1 MKALSEMVIQYLQI
15 FCSFL
20 SDGAAYCLG
29 SVNRDCWYLY
39 TLHPLHG
46 PRRVG
51 PAEPDQTLEILMS
64 ELDPEVMKIF
74 TREECSS
81 ASEATRRAGID
92 KLMPDMVLDDFLFEP
107 CGYSMNGIQQEGVSF
122 GSICLCRPGYLL

>member
-1 MKALSEMVIQYLQI
+1 MQNEDKYLQNLLF
-15 FCSFL
+15 FCA
-20 SDGAAYCLG
+20 DGAAYCLG

-64 ELDPEVMKIF
+64 ELDPAVMRIF
-74 TREECSS
+74 TREECST
-81 ASEATRRAGID
+81 AAEATRRSGID

-107 CGYSMNGIQQEGVSF
+107 CGYSMNGIQQEGVSVA
-122 GSICLCRPGYLL
+122 CVELRRPGYYFI